1 MTEQYYEIIN
11 DVKYDKELLDKARE
25 LITGRGDGRISEED
39 AKILV
44 EETKDG
50 NKVTEIEKQTLQYIM
65 ENFNCTE
72 PAIAI
77 ILPNIN

>member
-1 MTEQYYEIIN
+1 MTNQYYEIIN

-50 NKVTEIEKQTLQYIM
+50 NKVTEIEKQTLQYIV

-77 ILPNIN
+77 ILSNIN

>member
-65 ENFNCTE
+65 DNFNCTE

>member
-1 MTEQYYEIIN
+1 MSEQYYEIIN

-39 AKILV
+39 AKVLV

-50 NKVTEIEKQTLQYIM
+50 NKVTEIEKQTLQYILD
-65 ENFNCTE
+65 NFNCTE
-72 PAIAI
+72 PAVAI
-77 ILPNIN
+77 LLPHIN

>member
-1 MTEQYYEIIN
+1 MTNQYYEIIN

-39 AKILV
+39 AKVLV
-44 EETKDG
+44 EESKDG
-50 NKVTEIEKQTLQYIM
+50 NKVTEIEKQTLQYIV

>member
-1 MTEQYYEIIN
+1 MTNQYYEIIN

-50 NKVTEIEKQTLQYIM
+50 NKVTEIEKQTLQYIV

>member
-1 MTEQYYEIIN
+1 MTNQYYEIIN

-39 AKILV
+39 AKVLV
-44 EETKDG
+44 DETKDG
-50 NKVTEIEKQTLQYIM
+50 NKVTEIEKQTLQYIV

>member
-1 MTEQYYEIIN
+1 MSQQYYEIIN

-39 AKILV
+39 AKVLV
-44 EETKDG
+44 EESKDG
-50 NKVTEIEKQTLQYIM
+50 NKVTEIEKQTLQYIV